1 MAKLYRRGEDVPP
14 WAEGIGYKAWMS
26 HNTAELAPLVDRI
39 AKRDYEKKLA
49 AEAEKK
55 LKLELKKGKKR

>member
-1 MAKLYRRGEDVPP
+1 MARLYRRGDDVPA
-14 WAEGIGYKAWMS
+14 WAEGIRYEAWMS
-26 HNTAELAPLVDRI
+26 RNTAELTALVDRI

>member
-14 WAEGIGYKAWMS
+14 WAEGIDYREWMRQ
-26 HNTAELAPLVDRI
+26 NTAELAPLVDRI
-39 AKRDYEKKLA
+39 AKRDLEKKLA